1 LHINVLNKILNNLNK
16 NKNFKL
22 DDTKIAYSEI
32 RNSIKFYNSFFKSLK
47 IKNYNCISIKLSYG
61 IDYVSIILSAYING
75 LRVLIL
81 NPKSKFIEDIYKIK
95 DSGVKLLFSE
105 LNLNQS
111 KKLHNG
117 LYLKM
122 FNSIKNPNFKKEDLF
137 IIYTSGTTKKPKGVV
152 LSEKN
157 LSTNIESI
165 TRDLKLNKS
174 SSTIIFSNPS
184 YAMGLSQVL
193 TFLSLGA
200 PFILCRYGFL
210 FPKKIL
216 DFIKQYKI
224 KVININSSMAKIL
237 DLVDTSKQ
245 PYNFVKIVMHGGMPL
260 DKKVY
265 KYFQIKFPK
274 AKIINFYGC
283 TENSPRVSHFEIKKY
298 SNINYVGVPM
308 RGIRTKILNKI
319 KLKNGNYKGELAI
332 SGPSLTR
339 GYLNLRKIN
348 KIKFKNDYFLTGDLV
363 EVDKDSKM
371 ILIGRVDN
379 MFRVGHEKLE
389 PEEIENH
396 INGINGVEETFVT
409 KIKDKILN
417 WVPICFIKRSD
428 KKLTKNIIYNLL
440 EKSLDNYKIPKK
452 IYFVRSLYKTQ
463 YGKLDRYKIEKKYTN
478 NN

>member
-1 LHINVLNKILNNLNK
+1 MHLNVLNKILNNLKEK
-16 NKNFKL
+16 NNFIL
-22 DDTKIAYSEI
+22 DDTIIEYSQI
-32 RNSIKFYNSFFKSLK
+32 RNSINFYHSFFKSLK
-47 IKNYNCISIKLSYG
+47 IKNDCCISIKLSFG
-61 IDYVSIILSAYING
+61 IDYISIILSAYING

-95 DSGVKLLFSE
+95 DSGVKFLISDLV
-105 LNLNQS
+105 LNQS
-111 KKLHNG
+111 KRLDNG
-117 LYLKM
+117 LYLKT
-122 FNSIKNPNFKKEDLF
+122 FNLIKNPNFKKEDLF

-165 TRDLKLNKS
+165 IRDIKLNKS

-200 PFILCRYGFL
+200 PFILCRYGLL

-216 DFIKQYKI
+216 DLIKQYKI
-224 KVININSSMAKIL
+224 KVINVNSSMAKIL
-237 DLVDTSKQ
+237 DFVDKSKQ
-245 PYNFVKIVMHGGMPL
+245 PFNFVKIVMHGGMPL

-283 TENSPRVSHFEIKKY
+283 TENSPRISHFEIKKY
-298 SNINYVGVPM
+298 SNINYVGAPM
-308 RGIRTKILNKI
+308 RGIKIKILNKI
-319 KLKNGNYKGELAI
+319 NLKNGNYKGELAI

-339 GYLNLRKIN
+339 GYLNLEKIN
-348 KIKFKNDYFLTGDLV
+348 KIKFINKYFYTGDLV
-363 EVDKDSKM
+363 EINKNAEM
-371 ILIGRVDN
+371 ILVGRVDN

-389 PEEIENH
+389 PEEIENY
-396 INGINGVEETFVT
+396 INGIKGVEETFVT

-428 KKLTKNIIYNLL
+428 KKLTKNNIYNLL

-463 YGKLDRYKIEKKYTN
+463 YGKLDRYKIEKKYAKYN
-478 NN
+478 